1 MKNHKNYFLIGIIG
15 LVVLVACGIFGYN
28 YLNSNRLSI
37 IERRWV
43 DENSSSSTLIS
54 LNVINNADVFGNNG
68 KGVFYDF
75 LTDFENEYSLKL
87 NKVAFE
93 HGGNVQGVSFNLKKT
108 IDENKDV
115 VFYKDHYVLIG
126 KKFEIVNKIDF
137 LNGKEV
143 NILTDDVS
151 YVSSYIGDVGITFKT
166 HKTIDDI
173 FAALEDTNYAIVP
186 LHFYLEDILSKSY
199 SVIYHFGDI
208 NCYYTMN
215 ISDDILSSILR
226 KFYSN
231 WDDKFKEYYNDN
243 LFSSLVSSLG
253 VSETEVDAM
262 QSIEYDYGFI
272 NNSPYEVIS
281 SGNYGGIVAIYL
293 KEFMDVADVDFKFT
307 KYRNFN
313 KFNKAVAKGE
323 VDVYFGYNNAVN
335 AFAKTESGIILTY
348 SVIANSKNNIVINS
362 INSLVGKT
370 VYVDKNSKLYN
381 YLTSINGIIVKT
393 YDNNKELV
401 NFNNDD
407 ELIVVDSNIYNY
419 YHNNGLENYTLR
431 YSDSVKTVYDFN
443 FKNDNAMYKLFNKY
457 ISIIDSQKVL
467 NAGFYNHYRTVKSG
481 NLLSL
486 IAKYFINLLFVGI
499 ILGFIIVKRTKKI
512 KVAKKI
518 KKDDKMKF
526 IDQLTLLKN
535 RNYLNENIKD
545 WNNNTIYPQTILVV
559 DLNRLQEI
567 NDIQGYEE
575 GDKQI
580 KAAAN
585 SLIKTQLDNSDIIR
599 TNGNEFVIY
608 LVGYSQRQ
616 ITNYIHKLNK
626 EFKKLP
632 YNYGAEFGY
641 SMILD
646 DIKTIEDAL
655 NEATKSLKKQK
666 ELNESKNKE

>member
-1 MKNHKNYFLIGIIG
+1 MKNRKNYLLIGIIG
-15 LVVLVACGIFGYN
+15 IAILVGCGFLIYN
-28 YLNSNRLSI
+28 FLNSNSLSI

-93 HGGNVQGVSFNLKKT
+93 HGSAVQGVSFGIKKN
-108 IDENKDV
+108 IDENKDI
-115 VFYKDHYVLIG
+115 VFYKDHYVLVG
-126 KKFEIVNKIDF
+126 KNFEIVNKLEL
-137 LNGKEV
+137 LNGKEI
-143 NILTDDVS
+143 NILNDDLS
-151 YVSSYIGDVGITFKT
+151 YVSNYINASSMTFKT
-166 HKTIDDI
+166 HKTIDDL
-173 FAALEDTNYAIVP
+173 FAAINDSNYAILP
-186 LHFYLEDILSKSY
+186 LHLYLEDILNKNFN
-199 SVIYHFGDI
+199 VIYHFGDI
-208 NCYYTMN
+208 NSYYTLST
-215 ISDDILSSILR
+215 SDDVLSSVLK

-231 WDDKFKEYYNDN
+231 WEEKFKEYYNDN
-243 LFSSLVSSLG
+243 LFNSLVSSLSI
-253 VSETEVDAM
+253 SETEVDAM
-262 QSIEYDYGFI
+262 QSISYDYGFI

-281 SGNYGGIVAIYL
+281 SGNYGGIAAIYL
-293 KEFMDVADVDFKFT
+293 KGFMDVADVEFKFT

-313 KFNKAVAKGE
+313 KFNKAVTKGD
-323 VDVYFGYNNAVN
+323 VDVYFGYNKATK
-335 AFAKTESGIILTY
+335 AFAKTESGIILNY
-348 SVIANSKNNIVINS
+348 SVIANTKNDIVINS
-362 INSLVGKT
+362 INSLIGKT

-381 YLTSINGIIVKT
+381 YLSSVNGIVVKT

-401 NFNNDD
+401 KFNNDD
-407 ELIVVDSNIYNY
+407 EIIVVDSNIYNY
-419 YHNNGLENYTLR
+419 YHNNGLGNYTLR
-431 YSDSVKTVYDFN
+431 YADSIKTVYDFN
-443 FKNDNAMYKLFNKY
+443 FKNDNAMYKIFNKY
-457 ISIIDSQKVL
+457 INIVDSQKVL
-467 NAGFYNHYRTVKSG
+467 NDGLYNHYKTVKSG
-481 NLLSL
+481 NILSL
-486 IAKYFINLLFVGI
+486 IAKYFIYLLVIGV

-632 YNYGAEFGY
+632 YDYGAEFGY